1 MIWRNVML
9 HYVIYFAI
17 SNKMLLTLLPKLNV
31 INCSSQARQ
40 PLNKNPLNWML
51 VISPSMVRIA
61 IENLN
66 TIYNVHVFMYLVK
79 LYTFVLFILVAVE
92 ERPGIDPVIVYE
104 QACRA
109 VNVRPCRCV
118 TDQLAYDTQ
127 SVTANNTCLKAT
139 DIKALAP
146 SLNVSK
152 VFVLTK
158 GIILLRTKD
167 SQSF

>member
-1 MIWRNVML
+1 M
-9 HYVIYFAI
+9 HYVISFAI

-31 INCSSQARQ
+31 INCSSLARQ

-51 VISPSMVRIA
+51 VISPSMVWIA
-61 IENLN
+61 IENIY
-66 TIYNVHVFMYLVK
+66 TRYNVHVFMYLGK
-79 LYTFVLFILVAVE
+79 LDTFVLFILVAVE

-152 VFVLTK
+152 VCVLTT
-158 GIILLRTKD
+158 GIFRSEQNINHN
-167 SQSF
+167 FA